1 MIKNAG
7 YPIETC
13 LEELKFTQRLG
24 GFGANTEPDD
34 SHPGYEE
41 WVSALE
47 KFIASQ
53 KDTAI
58 VNTSK
63 TDIRWRYD
71 RDLNVLTLIP
81 TKP

>member
-1 MIKNAG
+1 MMKNAG

-13 LEELKFTQRLG
+13 LEELKYTQRLIG
-24 GFGANTEPDD
+24 IGANTEPED
-34 SHPGYEE
+34 SHPGYKE
-41 WVSALE
+41 WISELG

-71 RDLNVLTLIP
+71 RDLNALVMTPIN
-81 TKP
+81 